1 MEKNQADYNKVEKI
15 ILGQTDFFKSIG
27 RDADFEWIYYGWDG
41 IEAKRQ
47 GKELNTIMV
56 KDLDPAL
63 DFYSPVII
71 TSEKHT
77 KQDKD
82 FVKKFMSATT
92 EGYNFAIKE
101 PKESADIL
109 IKAVPDV
116 NKDLVQESQKWLSTK
131 YQDDA
136 KAWGVQKEEVWTN
149 YMNFLYDNK
158 VIKKKIDVKDA
169 FTNEFLPSEKMSG
182 LQIKDIVKSFDGKNV
197 LANISA
203 SIREG
208 EFVSF
213 VGPSGCGK
221 STLLNMIA
229 NVENPTSG
237 SVTYNDKQIQEQD
250 VVSYM
255 PQQDLLLPWRS
266 ALQNIVLPLEI
277 EGKPKTK
284 ADRRNRSIKAV

>member
-1 MEKNQADYNKVEKI
+1 
-15 ILGQTDFFKSIG
+15 
-27 RDADFEWIYYGWDG
+27 
-41 IEAKRQ
+41 
-47 GKELNTIMV
+47 
-56 KDLDPAL
+56 
-63 DFYSPVII
+63 
-71 TSEKHT
+71 
-77 KQDKD
+77 
-82 FVKKFMSATT
+82 
-92 EGYNFAIKE
+92 
-101 PKESADIL
+101 
-109 IKAVPDV
+109 
-116 NKDLVQESQKWLSTK
+116 
-131 YQDDA
+131 
-136 KAWGVQKEEVWTN
+136 
-149 YMNFLYDNK
+149 
-158 VIKKKIDVKDA
+158 
-169 FTNEFLPSEKMSG
+169 MSG

-237 SVTYNDKQIQEQD
+237 NVTYNDKHVQEQD

-277 EGKPKTK
+277 EGKPKKQK
-284 ADRRNRSIKAV
+284 ADRRNGSIKAV

>member
-1 MEKNQADYNKVEKI
+1 
-15 ILGQTDFFKSIG
+15 
-27 RDADFEWIYYGWDG
+27 
-41 IEAKRQ
+41 
-47 GKELNTIMV
+47 
-56 KDLDPAL
+56 
-63 DFYSPVII
+63 
-71 TSEKHT
+71 
-77 KQDKD
+77 
-82 FVKKFMSATT
+82 
-92 EGYNFAIKE
+92 
-101 PKESADIL
+101 
-109 IKAVPDV
+109 
-116 NKDLVQESQKWLSTK
+116 
-131 YQDDA
+131 
-136 KAWGVQKEEVWTN
+136 
-149 YMNFLYDNK
+149 
-158 VIKKKIDVKDA
+158 
-169 FTNEFLPSEKMSG
+169 MSG

-221 STLLNMIA
+221 STLLNTIA

-237 SVTYNDKQIQEQD
+237 SVTYNDKQMQEQD

-284 ADRRNRSIKAV
+284 ANRRNGSIKAV

>member
-1 MEKNQADYNKVEKI
+1 
-15 ILGQTDFFKSIG
+15 
-27 RDADFEWIYYGWDG
+27 
-41 IEAKRQ
+41 
-47 GKELNTIMV
+47 
-56 KDLDPAL
+56 
-63 DFYSPVII
+63 
-71 TSEKHT
+71 
-77 KQDKD
+77 
-82 FVKKFMSATT
+82 
-92 EGYNFAIKE
+92 
-101 PKESADIL
+101 
-109 IKAVPDV
+109 
-116 NKDLVQESQKWLSTK
+116 
-131 YQDDA
+131 
-136 KAWGVQKEEVWTN
+136 
-149 YMNFLYDNK
+149 
-158 VIKKKIDVKDA
+158 
-169 FTNEFLPSEKMSG
+169 MSG

-213 VGPSGCGK
+213 VGPSAGK

-237 SVTYNDKQIQEQD
+237 SVTYNDKQMQEQD

-284 ADRRNRSIKAV
+284 ANRRNGSIKAV